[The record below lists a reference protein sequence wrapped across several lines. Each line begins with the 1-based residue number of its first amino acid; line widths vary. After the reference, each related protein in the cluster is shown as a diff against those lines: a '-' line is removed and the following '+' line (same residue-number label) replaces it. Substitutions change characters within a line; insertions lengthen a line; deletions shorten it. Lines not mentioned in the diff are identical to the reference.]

1 MKVGDSVRVK
11 AGVLEP
17 DTEKFEISGWQ
28 GRVVEIDTLSTDEG
42 TLVNIQ
48 WDGVTLQLIPPD
60 YIIQSEIEALGW
72 DTMVLFESDIE
83 ESVSRDTPEDV
94 KKMQEALS
102 DKYYWSYLGEDGLRI
117 DAVLEGADR
126 NDEQKCFEK
135 WIGHF
140 ERSLTLPCHAE
151 VSESEEN
158 EQIKEGTTVEIS
170 KLSGVNDRFGILAA
184 IAIDGVNYEF
194 PLCDLDVTDKKSAN
208 YQIVNDYTVWFAN
221 R

>member
-1 MKVGDSVRVK
+1 MKIGDSVKVK

-17 DTEKFEISGWQ
+17 DTEKFEIGGWQ

-42 TLVNIQ
+42 TLLNIQ
-48 WDGVTLQLIPPD
+48 WDGITLQQIPPD

-72 DTMVLFESDIE
+72 DMMVLFESDIE
-83 ESVSRDTPEDV
+83 VSVSRDTLEDV

-102 DKYYWSYLGEDGLRI
+102 EKYYWSYLGEDGLRI
-117 DAVLEGADR
+117 AAALEGTDR
-126 NDEQKCFEK
+126 NDEKKCFEN
-135 WIGHF
+135 WLRHF
-140 ERSLTLPCHAE
+140 ERSLTLPCKAE